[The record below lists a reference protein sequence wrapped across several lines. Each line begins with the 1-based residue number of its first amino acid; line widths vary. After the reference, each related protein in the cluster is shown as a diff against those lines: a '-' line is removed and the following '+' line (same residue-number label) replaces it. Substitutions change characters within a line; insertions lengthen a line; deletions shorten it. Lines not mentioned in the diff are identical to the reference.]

1 MKRAVLLSLTAAL
14 TLLPQASAQTASE
27 VLNKVDQMQ
36 KNARDVS
43 FRLTGRLLLEGA
55 NQNMDVFVKSLPAK
69 NLARMEFRQP
79 QSLSGDVIVSDP
91 KEVRQYW
98 SMSNQITVTPIN
110 RAAQQAGM
118 GMGLDFSQLGNAAN
132 LSSSYN
138 VKLLGTS
145 NAGGGRLFKL
155 AATAKQNPNAG
166 TAHVWVTDRGWRP
179 TRVQMFDPQGKLMVD
194 LNVTNFK
201 TNSGLTEAALRS
213 LPRGARVVQQ

>member
-1 MKRAVLLSLTAAL
+1 MKRAIFLSFTAAL
-14 TLLPQASAQTASE
+14 ALLPQASAQTANE

-43 FRLTGRLLLEGA
+43 FRLTGRLLMEGA
-55 NQNMDVFVKSLPAK
+55 DQNMDVFVKSLPAK

-155 AATAKQNPNAG
+155 EATAKQNPQAG
-166 TAHVWVTDRGWRP
+166 KAHVWVTDRGWRP

-194 LNVTNFK
+194 LNVNNFK
-201 TNSGLTEAALRS
+201 TNSGFSEATIRS